1 MKKLF
6 SVLVLVF
13 SVLAVSCQSGGESIE
28 DGEFSAIKFVSQDG
42 KAYASNNG
50 LVEESRVVLNFIVTP
65 TSAIANITKNWKK
78 GISCSVVCDNTS
90 LQLPIL
96 NYRSS
101 TGMGII
107 SLTISC
113 STLPEAFFKESA
125 EAIVNVS
132 VSDGE
137 VTVVSDP
144 ILLLLG
150 EFVEEYNSLQVY
162 PRENEVKVMSFNVR
176 VESSEVDSSNN
187 WSNRKAACVALIKEH
202 QPCLIGFQEAKFN
215 SQWSYF
221 KEQLKDEYDG
231 WGVNRDTG
239 KESGSGEVMGI
250 LYNKSRIEKI
260 EGGTFWLSETP
271 DKCSYGW
278 DAACRR
284 TATWG
289 VFRHKAT
296 DKCFLY
302 VNTHLDHQGTT
313 ARIKGVEQL
322 ANFFG
327 RYSSYAGILS
337 GDMNIESTHDAF
349 KVLAPIMNNTR
360 DVAPK
365 GRTDTHTTYNAYTTS
380 SQSIIDHIY
389 CSKSMQV
396 IEYHTVSENYGVKF
410 VSDHYPIYAIISL

>member
-1 MKKLF
+1 MKKLLSIFLLFLSILVVGCQGGDTPVEEGKF
-6 SVLVLVF
+6 S
-13 SVLAVSCQSGGESIE
+13 E
-28 DGEFSAIKFVSQDG
+28 IKFVSQDG
-42 KAYASNNG
+42 NAYASNNG
-50 LVEESRVVLNFIVTP
+50 VVEDSRVVMNFTVTS

-78 GISCSVVCDNTS
+78 GIVCNAVCDNTS

-101 TGMGII
+101 TGTGII

-125 EAIVNVS
+125 VATVEIS
-132 VSDGE
+132 VSDGQ
-137 VTVVSDP
+137 TTIVSDP
-144 ILLLLG
+144 ISLLLG
-150 EFVEEYNSLQVY
+150 EFVVEYNSLQVY
-162 PRENEVKVMSFNVR
+162 PREGEIKVMSFNVR

-187 WSNRKAACVALIKEH
+187 WSNRKAACVALIREH
-202 QPCLIGFQEAKFN
+202 QPCLIGFQEAKFS

-231 WGVNRDTG
+231 WGLNRDTG
-239 KESGSGEVMGI
+239 KESGTGEVMGI
-250 LYNKSRIEKI
+250 LYNKSKIEKV

-327 RYSSYAGILS
+327 RYSSYVGILS
-337 GDMNIESTHDAF
+337 GDMNIESTHSAF
-349 KVLAPIMNNTR
+349 KVLTPIMNNTR

-365 GRTDTHTTYNAYTTS
+365 GRTDNHTTYNAYTTS

-389 CSKSMQV
+389 CSKSLQV
-396 IEYHTVSENYGVKF
+396 VEYHTVSENYGVKF
-410 VSDHYPIYAIISL
+410 VSDHYPIYAIIAL